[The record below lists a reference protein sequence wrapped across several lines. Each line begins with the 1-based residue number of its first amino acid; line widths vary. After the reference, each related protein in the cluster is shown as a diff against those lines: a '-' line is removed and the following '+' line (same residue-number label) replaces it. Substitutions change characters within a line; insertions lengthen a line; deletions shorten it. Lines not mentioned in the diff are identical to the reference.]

1 MSATLDQATAL
12 VLIDLQNGITALPT
26 AHPADDIVLRSA
38 ALANAFREH
47 HLPVVATRV
56 GFSADGGD
64 VVRKRHQWKVP
75 PSSASNIYRVMG
87 HRDPSGSGDPFPQ
100 STKSI

>member
-1 MSATLDQATAL
+1 MPATPAPATAL
-12 VLIDLQNGITALPT
+12 VLIDLQYGITALPT

-38 ALANAFREH
+38 ALANACREH

-64 VVRKRHQWKVP
+64 VVRKHHQWKVP
-75 PSSASNIYRVMG
+75 PQLGIN
-87 HRDPSGSGDPFPQ
+87 HLPSDGA
-100 STKSI
+100 